1 MRVLKLAA
9 LIGSLAASWTS
20 SALADEQTTLTFW
33 TWAPPAP
40 VIDKAVAAFEKANPN
55 IDVKVTFLE
64 SSAYQQRLPLALSSG
79 DPVDVAAVQTSSM
92 VKLVKDYLEP
102 LPALYSQYGSAPIET
117 QLSPKTLEQAK
128 LLSGDDTLYIAPM
141 GTLGSV
147 VAYYNLDLMAELG
160 LQVPKDRA
168 GLAAF
173 VKTVQEKRPD
183 LVPVAF
189 TGANWFLDEIF
200 DTIVEQGSPG
210 WFNRLRYN
218 QGGSFGSPEVK
229 VGFDATVGLFKDG
242 IFGKDTLDLD
252 YGRSVELFQQGK
264 AVMFLQGTWEMGTLS
279 VPFRKANGVKLDN
292 VTVSPLPVML
302 DGGKP
307 AIRSFIEVGLAVPKT
322 SKHKAEA
329 TKFLEFMTTGDGVS
343 QWDDTLFVVPSK
355 QGYSLPTSY
364 FSSEQTAKDY
374 GVVADLLRN
383 ASSDRNNV
391 SDFSNVV
398 GDALIQS
405 ITSDAPVDQ
414 QLQYLQ
420 GEWDSGRYSNAF

>member
-1 MRVLKLAA
+1 MRVSKLALLVGA
-9 LIGSLAASWTS
+9 LAASWASGAT
-20 SALADEQTTLTFW
+20 AEEQKTLTFW

-40 VIDKAVAAFEKANPN
+40 VIDKAIAAFEKANPN

-92 VKLVKDYLEP
+92 VTLVKDYLEP
-102 LPALYSQYGSAPIET
+102 LSALYSQYGTAPIEA
-117 QLSPKTLEQAK
+117 QLASKTLEQAK
-128 LLSGDDTLYIAPM
+128 LLAGDDTLYIAPM

-160 LQVPKDRA
+160 LEVPKDR
-168 GLAAF
+168 GELAAF

-210 WFNRLRYN
+210 WFNKLRYN
-218 QGGSFGSPEVK
+218 QGGRFDTPEAK
-229 VGFDATVGLFKDG
+229 AGFDATVALFRDG

-279 VPFRKANGVKLDN
+279 VPFRKANGVKLEN
-292 VTVSPLPVML
+292 VTVSPLPVMIE
-302 DGGKP
+302 GGTP
-307 AIRSFIEVGLAVPKT
+307 AIRSFIEVGLAVPKS
-322 SKHKAEA
+322 SKNKAEA
-329 TKFLEFMTTGDGVS
+329 AKFLEFMTTGEGVA

-355 QGYSLPTSY
+355 QGYSLPSAY
-364 FSSEQTAKDY
+364 FSSERTAKDY
-374 GVVADLLRN
+374 GVVADLLRS

-391 SDFSNVV
+391 SDFSNVA

-405 ITSDAPVDQ
+405 ITGDAPVDQ

-420 GEWDSGRYSNAF
+420 GEWDSGRYSNAL

>member
-1 MRVLKLAA
+1 MRVSKFIVLA
-9 LIGSLAASWTS
+9 GTLAVSWNS
-20 SALADEQTTLTFW
+20 WAAAQEKTTLTFW

-40 VIDKAVAAFEKANPN
+40 VVDRMVAAFEKANPN
-55 IDVKVTFLE
+55 IDVKVNFLE

-102 LPALYSQYGSAPIET
+102 LPELYSQYGTSPIET
-117 QLSPKTLEQAK
+117 QLAPKALEQAK
-128 LLSGDDTLYIAPM
+128 LLAGDDTLYIAPM

-160 LQVPKDRA
+160 LQIPKNRA
-168 GLAAF
+168 ELAAF
-173 VKTVQEKRPD
+173 VNTVKQKRPD

-189 TGANWFLDEIF
+189 TGANWFLDEIC
-200 DTIVEQGSPG
+200 DTIIEQGSPG
-210 WFNRLRYN
+210 WFNRLRYDK
-218 QGGSFGSPEVK
+218 GGRLDSPEAK
-229 VGFDATVGLFKDG
+229 AGFEATVGLFKDG

-264 AVMFLQGTWEMGTLS
+264 SVMFLQGTWEMGTLS
-279 VPFRKANGVKLDN
+279 VPFRKANGMKLDN

-302 DGGKP
+302 DGGTP
-307 AIRSFIEVGLAVPKT
+307 AIRSFIEVGLAVPKA
-322 SKHKAEA
+322 SEHKAEA
-329 TKFLEFMTTGDGVS
+329 TKFVEFMTSGDGVS
-343 QWDDTLFVVPSK
+343 QWDDTLFVVPAK
-355 QGYSLPTSY
+355 QNYTLPTDY
-364 FSSEQTAKDY
+364 FSSERVAKDY
-374 GVVADLLRN
+374 GVVADLMRN

-405 ITSDAPVDQ
+405 ITSGTPVDQ
-414 QLQYLQ
+414 QLKYLQ
-420 GEWDSGRYSNAF
+420 GEWDSGRYSNAL

>member
-1 MRVLKLAA
+1 MRGSKLTVLV
-9 LIGSLAASWTS
+9 GSLAASCASW
-20 SALADEQTTLTFW
+20 AMAAEQTTLTFW

-40 VIDKAVAAFEKANPN
+40 VVDRAIAAFEKANPN

-64 SSAYQQRLPLALSSG
+64 STAYQQRLPLALSSG

-92 VKLVKDYLEP
+92 VKLVKDYLDP
-102 LPALYSQYGSAPIET
+102 LPALYGQYATAPIET
-117 QLSPKTLEQAK
+117 QLSPKTLDQAK
-128 LLSGDDTLYIAPM
+128 LLAGDDTLYIAPM

-160 LQVPKDRA
+160 LEVPKDRA

-189 TGANWFLDEIF
+189 TGANWFLDEIC
-200 DTIVEQGSPG
+200 DTIIEQGSPG
-210 WFNRLRYN
+210 WFNRLRYK
-218 QGGSFGSPEVK
+218 QGGRFDSPEVK
-229 VGFDATVGLFKDG
+229 AGFDATVGLFKDG

-302 DGGKP
+302 EGGKP
-307 AIRSFIEVGLAVPKT
+307 AIRSFIEVGLAVPKN

-329 TKFLEFMTTGDGVS
+329 TKFLEFMTTGEGVS

-355 QGYSLPTSY
+355 QGYSLPSGY
-364 FSSEQTAKDY
+364 FSSERTAKDY

-405 ITSDAPVDQ
+405 ITSEAPTDQ
-414 QLQYLQ
+414 QLHYLQ
-420 GEWDSGRYSNAF
+420 GEWDSGRYSNAL